1 MLCSL
6 LSMTEVIMLE
16 ITSSLQKSSRKLKR
30 SMAVL
35 AHVAVLRE
43 TSYETTSG
51 GRRPRVLERLSALK
65 LHTDSF
71 FVSTQGWHQTCHFT
85 KTQVKRSL
93 HSRQRSSL
101 RPTRDPSTSSV
112 HDEAQSRQGP
122 PLTHAGKAWPWEP

>member
-43 TSYETTSG
+43 TSYETSSG

-71 FVSTQGWHQTCHFT
+71 FVEHGRATGGVGWVCRDERRRSRSDALSLG
-85 KTQVKRSL
+85 KR
-93 HSRQRSSL
+93 
-101 RPTRDPSTSSV
+101 
-112 HDEAQSRQGP
+112 AC
-122 PLTHAGKAWPWEP
+122 

>member
-6 LSMTEVIMLE
+6 LGMTEVIMLE

-43 TSYETTSG
+43 TSYETSSG

-71 FVSTQGWHQTCHFT
+71 FCFFFLVVFCSVEFIFNMF
-85 KTQVKRSL
+85 
-93 HSRQRSSL
+93 SSFMFI
-101 RPTRDPSTSSV
+101 
-112 HDEAQSRQGP
+112 
-122 PLTHAGKAWPWEP
+122 

>member
-30 SMAVL
+30 SMVVL

-43 TSYETTSG
+43 TSYETSSG

-71 FVSTQGWHQTCHFT
+71 PARFSTIRRRVRASRGSSKNGRGQNSAAGTRSNQGENTGENRVKARDFT
-85 KTQVKRSL
+85 RFWASPE
-93 HSRQRSSL
+93 R
-101 RPTRDPSTSSV
+101 
-112 HDEAQSRQGP
+112 G
-122 PLTHAGKAWPWEP
+122 